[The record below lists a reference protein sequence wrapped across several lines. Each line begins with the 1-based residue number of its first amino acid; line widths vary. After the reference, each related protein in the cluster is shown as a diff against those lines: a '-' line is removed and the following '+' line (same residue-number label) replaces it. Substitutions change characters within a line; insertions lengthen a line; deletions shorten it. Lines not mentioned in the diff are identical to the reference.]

1 MLQKGIM
8 PSLAMPAEKVTAW
21 PSAMPT
27 SKARSGKAFI
37 MYVIEQPVGMAG
49 VTPVMRRSFSAS
61 STSVWPKTS

>member
-49 VTPVMRRSFSAS
+49 VTPVMR
-61 STSVWPKTS
+61 